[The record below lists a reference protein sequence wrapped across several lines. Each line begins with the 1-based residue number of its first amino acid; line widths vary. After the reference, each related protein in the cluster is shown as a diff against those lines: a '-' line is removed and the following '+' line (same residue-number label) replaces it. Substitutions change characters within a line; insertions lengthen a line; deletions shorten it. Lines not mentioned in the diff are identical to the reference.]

1 MVIISML
8 MAMGVVLIVLMG
20 IALLIIGII
29 LGIIWLVKKKRKED
43 GTLKKGT
50 VVLGVFSIIFLV
62 AGLCT
67 AVIPTVLIKGLGAVK
82 LARYN
87 KEISQFSDDEIAY
100 VDHFLDIDEGFEYK
114 GVHYAACPD
123 DIMVPRGEKAEVGAV
138 VFENGSHYMLYK
150 VDFDYGE
157 DLVCTEGGVFCPESE
172 MDDFL
177 NYYRNE
183 APLYGKV
190 AYYDEQIYFN
200 IESDKLDSQMIRD
213 IRDYVTENGS
223 NEHDELDEE
232 FADADKTHIDFY
244 STDNAIW
251 ISMSFRI
258 KDGSVDCSYDKSYA
272 KLPKE
277 YAEYIMEIA
286 KKE

>member
-1 MVIISML
+1 
-8 MAMGVVLIVLMG
+8 
-20 IALLIIGII
+20 
-29 LGIIWLVKKKRKED
+29 
-43 GTLKKGT
+43 
-50 VVLGVFSIIFLV
+50 
-62 AGLCT
+62 
-67 AVIPTVLIKGLGAVK
+67 
-82 LARYN
+82 
-87 KEISQFSDDEIAY
+87 
-100 VDHFLDIDEGFEYK
+100 
-114 GVHYAACPD
+114 
-123 DIMVPRGEKAEVGAV
+123 
-138 VFENGSHYMLYK
+138 
-150 VDFDYGE
+150 
-157 DLVCTEGGVFCPESE
+157 

-277 YAEYIMEIA
+277 YASWQRRSARYLPYSNVCWRPGRDCLPSFSIMRAARIRTLPNSRIR
-286 KKE
+286 